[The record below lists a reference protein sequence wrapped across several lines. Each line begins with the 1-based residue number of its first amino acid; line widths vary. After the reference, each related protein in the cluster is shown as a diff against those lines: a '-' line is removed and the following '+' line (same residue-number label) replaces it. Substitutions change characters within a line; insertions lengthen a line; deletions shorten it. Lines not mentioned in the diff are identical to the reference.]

1 MNKFKQSVLAAA
13 VGGLTAVGFVGS
25 AQAGALGTSVLRLT
39 DLTISDGVGVLDAS
53 DFTALSG
60 NSTADT
66 TASLASVAGS
76 AGSSANVGAIPAVG
90 IGLGIA
96 CQGGCIP
103 GIAPAGSFPIKSSA
117 AVPPDPSA
125 HFAASDQLQAGAPI
139 TGIGPAVAGAE
150 ASHGAYVSLT
160 KVDTGSAEA
169 NNGLNVSF
177 NFAMGSGGSLIF
189 AYDAEAYLEAFTN
202 ADAIFPTNASAAY
215 SLIFT
220 IDDLDA
226 GTNVVTWAPNGG
238 DDVGS
243 RSAFGLM
250 AETDPFSLNDGV
262 SRNAP
267 FNGASFRGA
276 ALGMANAGAF
286 SATTVA
292 LEAGTNYQLAI
303 RSSSEADASK
313 VVPEPSVLALLG
325 VGILGLGF
333 IRRCKAS

>member
-13 VGGLTAVGFVGS
+13 VGGLTAVGFAGS

-39 DLTISDGVGVLDAS
+39 DLTISDAGGVLDIS

-66 TASLASVAGS
+66 TASLASVAGA
-76 AGSSANVGAIPAVG
+76 AGSSANVGVNPAVG
-90 IGLGIA
+90 IDLPIA
-96 CQGGCIP
+96 CQGSGCP
-103 GIAPAGSFPIKSSA
+103 GIAPNNSFPIKSSA
-117 AVPPDPSA
+117 LGDPSA
-125 HFAASDQLQAGAPI
+125 HFAASDQLQDGAPI

-160 KVDTGSAEA
+160 EVDTGSAEA

-177 NFAMGSGGSLIF
+177 NFALGSGGPLIID
-189 AYDAEAYLEAFTN
+189 YDAEAYLEAFTN

-220 IDDLDA
+220 IDNLDTGA
-226 GTNVVTWAPNGG
+226 NVVTWAPNGG
-238 DDVGS
+238 ADVGGP
-243 RSAFGLM
+243 SAFGLT
-250 AETDPFSLNDGV
+250 AETDPFSLNDSV

-267 FNGASFRGA
+267 FNGASFRGL
-276 ALGMANAGAF
+276 ALGTANAGAF

-292 LEAGTNYQLAI
+292 LTAGTDYQLAI
-303 RSSSEADASK
+303 RSSSEADAAK
-313 VVPEPSVLALLG
+313 AVPEPSVLALLG

-333 IRRCKAS
+333 IRRYKAS